1 MAAGAQRAA
10 ARVVVQLTV
19 RESLVIEEAR
29 RAERLVALL
38 NTQHS
43 DVISNVRRQSD
54 AKRWLPVR
62 TPQTKQSVPVRT
74 RQMKQPACVRTR
86 QTKQLV
92 CGRTRQTKQ
101 SVCGRT
107 RQTKQSVCVRT
118 PQTKQAF
125 ELTKRGRIVDARRS
139 YTSKENRLHH
149 NRALLYD
156 SVSNAKGTWT
166 TVCKQFNNDKNS
178 ANVT

>member
-10 ARVVVQLTV
+10 ARVVVQLAV

-38 NTQHS
+38 NTQHG

-54 AKRWLPVR
+54 TQRWLPVR
-62 TPQTKQSVPVRT
+62 TS
-74 RQMKQPACVRTR
+74 
-86 QTKQLV
+86 
-92 CGRTRQTKQ
+92 
-101 SVCGRT
+101 
-107 RQTKQSVCVRT
+107 QTKQSVCVRT
-118 PQTKQAF
+118 RQTSSQCVYVLRTPQTKQSF

-156 SVSNAKGTWT
+156 SVSNAKVIWT
-166 TVCKQFNNDKNS
+166 AVCKQMTKNS
-178 ANVT
+178 ANMT